1 MDTFQTA
8 MKLVRPGCFMASID
22 LKDAYYSIP
31 VADED
36 RKFLMFEWKGTFY
49 QFTCLPNAHFLS
61 PRVFT
66 KILKAV
72 YSHLRGLGHTCMG
85 HIDDSLLL
93 GYDHEACKNN
103 IVDSTNLFQQLWFV
117 IHPEKS
123 VLHPVQAIQ
132 FLGFVIN
139 SLAMTVRLIPRKITK
154 GKSFFNNLLNK
165 HKPTIREV
173 ARVIGPL
180 ISSLPAAVQ
189 FGPLH
194 YRNLERDKISAL
206 CAIKATLIHL

>member
-1 MDTFQTA
+1 MGF
-8 MKLVRPGCFMASID
+8 LVPLG
-22 LKDAYYSIP
+22 
-31 VADED
+31 
-36 RKFLMFEWKGTFY
+36 FL
-49 QFTCLPNAHFLS
+49 Q
-61 PRVFT
+61 

-85 HIDDSLLL
+85 YIDDSLLL

-103 IVDSTNLFQQLWFV
+103 IVDSTNFFQQLGFV

-123 VLHPVQAIQ
+123 VLHPVQAIE

-139 SLAMTVRLIPRKITK
+139 SLAMTARLISRKITNV
-154 GKSFFNNLLNK
+154 KSFCNSLLNK

-173 ARVIGPL
+173 AQVIGL
-180 ISSLPAAVQ
+180 LVSSLPAVQ

-194 YRNLERDKISAL
+194 YRNLEGDKIS
-206 CAIKATLIHL
+206 ATLIHL